1 MKTAK
6 FLLAAV
12 IISSVLYSCT
22 QEGPVG
28 PTGPTGTTGPV
39 ASTLVLSGTLTTW
52 TPDTANGRKIDSN
65 VYCSVFSDPNIAHFT
80 TDNVTAYVQDTSGG
94 ALANYYVLP
103 TSSNLPIPNA
113 SLSYSYNNGSV
124 TFYYESTT
132 GKTFPPTFP
141 LTIKVVVIPDGIM
154 KQHPGLNLA
163 DYKAVMVLVKPGSN
177 K

>member
-1 MKTAK
+1 MKTVK
-6 FLLAAV
+6 FLLVAV
-12 IISSVLYSCT
+12 IVSSVLYSCT

-94 ALANYYVLP
+94 ALANFYVLP
-103 TSSNLPIPNA
+103 TSSNLPIPN
-113 SLSYSYNNGSV
+113 
-124 TFYYESTT
+124 
-132 GKTFPPTFP
+132 
-141 LTIKVVVIPDGIM
+141 
-154 KQHPGLNLA
+154 
-163 DYKAVMVLVKPGSN
+163 
-177 K
+177 